1 VLEDAARIARV
12 AGEHERGAAFAS
24 AALDLVDPAAEPVR
38 AALLL
43 QTRALMRK
51 HNDQDDVVAD
61 LRAAL
66 DLVPP
71 GTADGARAQVL
82 VTLAKHGWQ
91 LHGPEASAAV
101 DEALVLARRAGDAAT
116 EATALHVLAVI
127 RADSGDDSHALEL
140 TGLAR
145 AVAERAGAYEPL
157 LNAVINESHVLQG
170 MGQHE
175 QAAEVARAGIASA
188 EDYGLARSSGTFL
201 AINMAEPLDSLG
213 RWDEAAE
220 VIDHALAL
228 APTQRTIRAA
238 LRVVAG
244 DIALRRGDLAGARES
259 AAAARAALSL
269 GSWMRDRQFLIP
281 LARLEIELRLAD
293 GKPAEALAV
302 AAGAG
307 ERHDLAADPRYSWPL
322 LAAAARAV
330 AAATAATTT
339 AATTTAATT
348 TAATTT
354 GAAATG
360 AATTGAAATGAAVG
374 RDGTPAAQAADLLA
388 RLRALS
394 ARMPAFGPVQQAYQ
408 LTFSAEALRAAAVG
422 RLRAATGRAPSAT
435 MAAFDAA
442 AAAWE
447 RVGQPYPWAVAL
459 LRAAEAALAAGD
471 RDHAAGRLRRAAEL
485 ADRLGA
491 RPLLEEIE
499 VLARSARIQPA
510 GDRADRRAAQATPLG
525 LTAREFEVLRLV
537 ADGRSNPDIAARLFI
552 SAKTVSV
559 HVSNILAKMGVA
571 SRGEAAA
578 AAHRLHLFDAV
589 PVA

>member
-1 VLEDAARIARV
+1 
-12 AGEHERGAAFAS
+12 
-24 AALDLVDPAAEPVR
+24 
-38 AALLL
+38 
-43 QTRALMRK
+43 
-51 HNDQDDVVAD
+51 
-61 LRAAL
+61 
-66 DLVPP
+66 
-71 GTADGARAQVL
+71 
-82 VTLAKHGWQ
+82 
-91 LHGPEASAAV
+91 
-101 DEALVLARRAGDAAT
+101 
-116 EATALHVLAVI
+116 
-127 RADSGDDSHALEL
+127 
-140 TGLAR
+140 
-145 AVAERAGAYEPL
+145 
-157 LNAVINESHVLQG
+157 
-170 MGQHE
+170 
-175 QAAEVARAGIASA
+175 
-188 EDYGLARSSGTFL
+188 
-201 AINMAEPLDSLG
+201 
-213 RWDEAAE
+213 
-220 VIDHALAL
+220 
-228 APTQRTIRAA
+228 
-238 LRVVAG
+238 
-244 DIALRRGDLAGARES
+244 
-259 AAAARAALSL
+259 
-269 GSWMRDRQFLIP
+269 
-281 LARLEIELRLAD
+281 
-293 GKPAEALAV
+293 
-302 AAGAG
+302 
-307 ERHDLAADPRYSWPL
+307 
-322 LAAAARAV
+322 
-330 AAATAATTT
+330 
-339 AATTTAATT
+339 
-348 TAATTT
+348 
-354 GAAATG
+354 
-360 AATTGAAATGAAVG
+360 
-374 RDGTPAAQAADLLA
+374 
-388 RLRALS
+388 
-394 ARMPAFGPVQQAYQ
+394 MPAFGPVQQAYQ